1 MSLKPSTPPRDGPPS
16 SRSTSPS
23 SAKKRPKILVV
34 DDSAICLEA
43 VSMMLED
50 GDFDVLTVDSPFAL
64 SSALYEKDPDLV
76 LVDVAMPGL
85 QGDKLVEITVKN
97 RRSQRAC
104 PIVLHSD
111 RPVSELERLAAVSGA
126 AGFIQKTANTPLFL
140 EQIQRFLVAS
150 GALPAPTPSWVPA
163 SGKR

>member
-1 MSLKPSTPPRDGPPS
+1 
-16 SRSTSPS
+16 
-23 SAKKRPKILVV
+23 
-34 DDSAICLEA
+34 
-43 VSMMLED
+43 MLED
-50 GDFDVLTVDSPFAL
+50 GDFEVLTVDSPFAL

-111 RPVSELERLAAVSGA
+111 RPVAELERLSALSGA
-126 AGFIQKTANTPLFL
+126 AGFIQKTANAPLFL
-140 EQIQRFLVAS
+140 DQIQRFLA
-150 GALPAPTPSWVPA
+150 AAAPT
-163 SGKR
+163 SGRSPGSGRR

>member
-1 MSLKPSTPPRDGPPS
+1 
-16 SRSTSPS
+16 
-23 SAKKRPKILVV
+23 VV

-50 GDFDVLTVDSPFAL
+50 GDFEVLTVDSPFAL

-111 RPVSELERLAAVSGA
+111 RPVAELERLSVLSGA
-126 AGFIQKTANTPLFL
+126 AGFIQKTSNAPLFL
-140 EQIQRFLVAS
+140 DQTQRFLTA
-150 GALPAPTPSWVPA
+150 AAPT
-163 SGKR
+163 SGRSPGSSRR